1 MHEVVPFIALWSFTM
16 QVSSFCNRGGVRP
29 SDTPL
34 QSLTLAVLV
43 ALLVFGQDA
52 LATSSGLSLAEAQQR
67 ALTRSRQLPAQDA
80 AVAAAREM
88 AVAAG
93 QRPDPVL
100 RAGVDNLPVSGPDR
114 YHIGSDFMTMRRIGV
129 MQELTRADKR
139 QLRAAQ
145 YERAADKAAAEKSL
159 VTANIERDAALA
171 WLDLYYASRMASV
184 AREGVS
190 QAGLELQAAEG
201 AYRGGKGS
209 QADVFAARSAIAAA
223 EDRASEAARRV
234 KSAQT
239 MLARWVGEITDFA
252 LAAAPSIDQ
261 VRLDPAT
268 LDTALAHHP
277 DIVVL
282 DRKQDIASTD
292 VLLAQANRK
301 ADWSVEVA
309 FQQRGQPYSNMVS
322 VGVSVPLQWDR
333 KNRQDREL
341 AAKLALADQAKDE
354 REEMLRAHVAETR
367 IMLDEWQNGRERLAR
382 YRDALLPLAGSR
394 STAVLAAYRG
404 GKATLAETLAAQR
417 NELDV
422 RLQALQL
429 EADTAKLWAQLN
441 FLYPTGMPMLPPV
454 SREGKQ

>member
-1 MHEVVPFIALWSFTM
+1 MHEAVPFIALWSFTM
-16 QVSSFCNRGGVRP
+16 QVRSFFNRGGVRP
-29 SDTPL
+29 SDAPL
-34 QSLTLAVLV
+34 QSLTLALLV
-43 ALLVFGQDA
+43 ALLVVGQDA
-52 LATSSGLSLAEAQQR
+52 LAMPSGLSLAEAQQR
-67 ALTRSRQLPAQDA
+67 ALARSRQLPAQDA

-100 RAGVDNLPVSGPDR
+100 KAGVDNLPVSGPDR

-129 MQELTRADKR
+129 MQELTRADKL

-145 YERAADKAAAEKSL
+145 YERAADKASAQKTL
-159 VTANIERDAALA
+159 VTANIERDTALA
-171 WLDLYYASRMASV
+171 WLELYYAVRMAEV
-184 AREGVS
+184 ARDQVS
-190 QAGLELQAAEG
+190 QTGLELQAAEG

-223 EDRASEAARRV
+223 EDRASEATRRV
-234 KSAQT
+234 TSART
-239 MLARWVGEITDFA
+239 MLARWVGADADIA
-252 LAAAPSIDQ
+252 LAAAPDLDH

-268 LDTALAHHP
+268 LDTALTHHP
-277 DIVVL
+277 EIALL
-282 DRKQDIASTD
+282 DRQQDIARTD

-367 IMLDEWQNGRERLAR
+367 VMLDEWQNGRDRLAR
-382 YRDALLPLAGSR
+382 YRDALVPLASSR
-394 STAVLAAYRG
+394 SVAVLAAYRG
-404 GKATLAETLAAQR
+404 GKATLADTLAARR

-429 EADTAKLWAQLN
+429 EADSAKLWAQLN
-441 FLYPTGMPMLPPV
+441 FLYPTGMMLPPV
-454 SREGKQ
+454 SQEGKQ

>member
-1 MHEVVPFIALWSFTM
+1 MHEAVPFIALWSFTM
-16 QVSSFCNRGGVRP
+16 QVPSFFSRGGVRP
-29 SDTPL
+29 SAAPL
-34 QSLTLAVLV
+34 RSITLKMLA
-43 ALLVFGQDA
+43 ALLLVGQDA
-52 LATSSGLSLAEAQQR
+52 LAASAGLSLPEAQQR
-67 ALTRSRQLPAQDA
+67 ALARSRQLPAEDA
-80 AVAAAREM
+80 AISAAREM

-100 RAGVDNLPVSGPDR
+100 TAGVDNLPVSGPDR

-145 YERAADKAAAEKSL
+145 YERAADKAAAQKTL
-159 VTANIERDAALA
+159 VTANIERDTALA
-171 WLDLYYASRMASV
+171 WFDLYYASRMADV
-184 AREGVS
+184 ARDEVS

-223 EDRASEAARRV
+223 EDRSSEAARRV

-239 MLARWVGEITDFA
+239 MLARWVGADAGIA
-252 LAAAPSIDQ
+252 VSAAPDIDHI
-261 VRLDPAT
+261 RLDPAT

-277 DIVVL
+277 EIAVL
-282 DRKQDIASTD
+282 DRQEDIARTN
-292 VLLAQANRK
+292 VLLARANRK

-367 IMLDEWQNGRERLAR
+367 VMLDEWQNGRDRLAR
-382 YRDALLPLAGSR
+382 YRDALVPLAGSR
-394 STAVLAAYRG
+394 SAAVLAAYRG
-404 GKATLAETLAAQR
+404 GKATLAETLAVQR

-441 FLYPTGMPMLPPV
+441 FLYPTGMAMLPPV
-454 SREGKQ
+454 SQEGKQ